1 MATRET
7 GPVGSGPLGQQH
19 LGAEPYGRETTG
31 ADAGIDAGRTG
42 RAPRLPRR
50 GARHRRSGSARVWR
64 PSPPPTFLL
73 SLFNAKIVKNESLEA
88 VVLPLAL
95 FYGGLAQLLAGMWE
109 FKKANTFGAT
119 AFASFG
125 AFWLAFAAY
134 VKFVVPG
141 LPTADAHTATGL
153 FLLVFAIFTT
163 YMFVASLR
171 VSGAVALVFIT
182 SGRDLLVAGDRQP
195 ERHDRTSSRS
205 AATSASIT
213 AVAAWYASFAT
224 VTNDTWKRTLLP
236 TLPARQR

>member
-7 GPVGSGPLGQQH
+7 GRQ
-19 LGAEPYGRETTG
+19 TG
-31 ADAGIDAGRTG
+31 EHRLATDSYPDTHGGTDAGIDAGAGGHRD
-42 RAPRLPRR
+42 RL
-50 GARHRRSGSARVWR
+50 AE
-64 PSPPPTFLL
+64 PTSYIADPGPLGLAAFAATTFIL
-73 SLFNAKIVKNESLEA
+73 SLFNSAIIKNESLET

-119 AFASFG
+119 AFASYG
-125 AFWLAFAAY
+125 AFWLSFAAY
-134 VKFVVPG
+134 VKFVKPG
-141 LPTADAHTATGL
+141 LPPADAHTATGL

-163 YMFVASLR
+163 YMFIASLR

-182 SGRDLLVAGDRQP
+182 L
-195 ERHDRTSSRS
+195 
-205 AATSASIT
+205 AATFWVLAIGNLNDTKNIIKVGGYLGLIT

-236 TLPARQR
+236 TMPAKH